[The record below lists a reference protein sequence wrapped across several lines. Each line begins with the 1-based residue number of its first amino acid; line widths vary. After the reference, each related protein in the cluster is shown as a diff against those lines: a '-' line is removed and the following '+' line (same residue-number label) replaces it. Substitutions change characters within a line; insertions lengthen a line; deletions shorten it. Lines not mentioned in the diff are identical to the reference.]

1 MISRYPM
8 SYARERLF
16 EGKALVIYGA
26 RQVGKTTFVRHLLQ
40 EVGLSYQAFNA
51 DNADVRSLLGAP
63 NVEMLRQLVGDRKI
77 IFIDEVQR
85 IENSGL
91 LLKLLVDEM
100 PEVQVIATGS
110 SSFQLAGAVNEPLT
124 GRKYEQL
131 LFPLSFLELL
141 RHTDLLT
148 ERRLLP
154 SRLVYGCYPEIVT
167 RPERAS
173 ELLQTL
179 SQSYLYKDLLS
190 LEGMKKPRLLEKI
203 VKALA
208 LQIGSEVSF
217 NELGRLVGADS
228 KTVEKYIQLLE
239 EAFVIFSLEGFSR
252 NVRTEIRKRKKIY
265 FYDNGIRNAVI
276 GNLNPLAKRD
286 DQGKLWENY
295 LMSER
300 RKMLKLSHQV
310 AKAYFWRTTQQQ
322 EVDYVEEV
330 AGNLKAVEFKWN
342 PQKRASISKTFI
354 RAYPEAKPQ
363 IVHPENYHSFLQEV

>member
-217 NELGRLVGADS
+217 NEVGRLVGADS

-363 IVHPENYHSFLQEV
+363 IIHPENYHSFLQEV

>member
-1 MISRYPM
+1 M